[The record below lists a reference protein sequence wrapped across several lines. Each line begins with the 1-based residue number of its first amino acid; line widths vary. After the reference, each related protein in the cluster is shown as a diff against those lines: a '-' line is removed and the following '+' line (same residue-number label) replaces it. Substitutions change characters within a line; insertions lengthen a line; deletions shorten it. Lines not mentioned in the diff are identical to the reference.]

1 MRIFFAALLLVI
13 GCSHICFGKDTP
25 VYSHMEDNC
34 VNGRG
39 SITFY
44 DGSRYVGEFKDGE
57 LHGQGTVTFPDGSKY
72 SGEFWRGEINGQG
85 AMTFSNDSEYV
96 GEFKDGTLCGRGTV
110 IFADGSF
117 YEGQFEDDN
126 YHGKGAW
133 FSPYGI
139 RYEGQFKNGKF
150 DGQGIYSLPDGSRY
164 IGYFKDDSF
173 QGQGTWD
180 VDETTQEESEPGK
193 SVLKESEVAA
203 AYSTEPLNRQMPESG
218 IDDGE
223 VRESLQD
230 ENSMV
235 DGAPGNAEY
244 PPSEL
249 SGLAFSVQVGAFRS
263 KTNAGK
269 LAALLRE
276 KGYEAR
282 QLPLTDYNNRSWYT
296 VRLGSYSSLKSAQE
310 KAGAFSEKE
319 KMTATVRPVDSL

>member
-1 MRIFFAALLLVI
+1 MKIFFAALLLVI
-13 GCSHICFGKDTP
+13 GCSHICFGKDDP

-39 SITFY
+39 SIIFY
-44 DGSRYVGEFKDGE
+44 DGSRYVGQFKEGE
-57 LHGQGTVTFPDGSKY
+57 LHGQGTITFPDGSKY
-72 SGEFWRGEINGQG
+72 SGEFWNGEINGQG
-85 AMTFSNDSEYV
+85 AMAFSNDSEYV
-96 GEFKDGTLCGRGTV
+96 GEFKDGALCGRGT
-110 IFADGSF
+110 ITFSDGSF
-117 YEGQFEDDN
+117 YEGQFKDDN

-173 QGQGTWD
+173 HGQGTWAVGD
-180 VDETTQEESEPGK
+180 IPHNKSDSAQAVGK
-193 SVLKESEVAA
+193 
-203 AYSTEPLNRQMPESG
+203 TELSNKQMPASG

-230 ENSMV
+230 ENSIV
-235 DGAPGNAEY
+235 YGASENTEE

-249 SGLAFSVQVGAFRS
+249 SELAFSVQVGAFRS
-263 KTNAGK
+263 KKNAGK

-282 QLPLTDYNNRSWYT
+282 LLPLSDYNNSSWYT

-310 KAGAFSEKE
+310 KAVAFSEKE